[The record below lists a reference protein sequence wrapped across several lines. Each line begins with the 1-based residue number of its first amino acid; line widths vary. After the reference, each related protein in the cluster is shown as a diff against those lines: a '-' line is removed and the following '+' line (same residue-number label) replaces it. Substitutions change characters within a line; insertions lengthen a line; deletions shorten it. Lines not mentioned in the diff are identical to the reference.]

1 MTITPDAP
9 IVLPPAAYLR
19 RRLDGSAV
27 RGQRE
32 ALRRFAARLGVP
44 TPVFYEDRTSP
55 GADAIRC
62 PPQFKALV
70 HAVLDGSH
78 RLLLIPGPWVFSGG
92 EVRARL
98 AVHVLHAAGC
108 GRILVLPAP
117 GQSARLRRMID
128 DEAPDGAD

>member
-78 RLLLIPGPWVFSGG
+78 RLLLIPGPWVFS
-92 EVRARL
+92 VARS
-98 AVHVLHAAGC
+98 
-108 GRILVLPAP
+108 AP
-117 GQSARLRRMID
+117 GSRSTCCTQPAAAAFSCSPPPANRP
-128 DEAPDGAD
+128 ACGG